1 MIEGIRD
8 EEGRWR
14 NQSNDISSVLV
25 NYFKNLFTLTEH
37 IMPQDVLSC
46 VLAIIDD
53 EMNAALS
60 KEVDEKEVEEA
71 LHQMAPL
78 KALGP
83 DGMPPLFY

>member
-1 MIEGIRD
+1 
-8 EEGRWR
+8 
-14 NQSNDISSVLV
+14 
-25 NYFKNLFTLTEH
+25 
-37 IMPQDVLSC
+37 MPQDVLSC
-46 VLAIIDD
+46 VPAIIDD